1 MTKAYYTN
9 EHGVDFLDYLAAEV
23 FTKKEMK
30 VIAKFNALKYQV
42 RAGYKPGVPLT
53 DYLAKR
59 NSYFGLYQKQDEN
72 YPLGDLIED
81 TQVIADNFDKYKG
94 I

>member
-1 MTKAYYTN
+1 MTKPYYTN
-9 EHGVDFLDYLAAEV
+9 QHGVDFLDYLAAEV

-42 RAGYKPGVPLT
+42 RAGYKPGATLT
-53 DYLAKR
+53 DDLAKR

-72 YPLGDLIED
+72 YPLGHLVED
-81 TQVIADNFDKYKG
+81 TQVIADDFKLYKG
-94 I
+94 K

>member
-1 MTKAYYTN
+1 MVQTYYTN
-9 EHGVDFLDYLAAEV
+9 KNGVDFLDYLAAEV

-42 RAGYKPGVPLT
+42 RAGRKPEAALT
-53 DYLAKR
+53 DDLAKR
-59 NSYFGLYQKQDEN
+59 NSYFALYQKQDET

-81 TQVIADNFDKYKG
+81 TKVIADNFQEYKG
-94 I
+94 K